1 MQLRFCRNSLSSVKC
16 WLDWTLHVFS
26 PPERFQLSAEEGQC
40 HWMCWRR
47 IGCEQGPLGSHTS
60 PGTLLSQGF
69 GTQALPQVCTV
80 LTPWTATCCSGGTPE
95 NAIAKSCVELVR
107 KKSQLSGTRAVSCV
121 ESRAPC
127 WCECAALDPAAVTAA
142 DAALHPSRTFFAD
155 CSFLSVRNAAGRIE
169 LCVKDF
175 CYSCTQN

>member
-95 NAIAKSCVELVR
+95 NAIAKSCVELGR
-107 KKSQLSGTRAVSCV
+107 KKIPVQWHKSCKLCWEQGPLLVWMCSSGSC
-121 ESRAPC
+121 SSDSC
-127 WCECAALDPAAVTAA
+127 WCCPAPLK
-142 DAALHPSRTFFAD
+142 DL
-155 CSFLSVRNAAGRIE
+155 
-169 LCVKDF
+169 LCWLLIPI
-175 CYSCTQN
+175 C